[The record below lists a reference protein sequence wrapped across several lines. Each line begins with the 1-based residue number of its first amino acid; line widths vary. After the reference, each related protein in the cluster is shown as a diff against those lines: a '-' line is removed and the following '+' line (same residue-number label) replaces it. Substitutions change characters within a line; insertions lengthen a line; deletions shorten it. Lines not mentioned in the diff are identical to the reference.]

1 MVDAARMHLLGFD
14 GLRWLGADPARAADP
29 VEQVVAVA
37 LANRV
42 SREQEKATR
51 G

>member
-1 MVDAARMHLLGFD
+1 MIDAARMHLLGFD
-14 GLRWLGADPARAADP
+14 GLRWLGADPSSAADP
-29 VEQVVAVA
+29 IERVLAVK

-42 SREQEKATR
+42 TAEQEGAH